1 MPRHVMFELGEVE
14 AMSSK
19 SRCHHPIDSSI
30 HSGGSDVSSLVGA
43 CFSVAGP
50 SQLLVLTAI
59 GSAYDR

>member
-1 MPRHVMFELGEVE
+1 MPRHVMFELRGSGCHVIQIEV
-14 AMSSK
+14 
-19 SRCHHPIDSSI
+19 HHPIDSSI

-50 SQLLVLTAI
+50 SQFLVLTAI